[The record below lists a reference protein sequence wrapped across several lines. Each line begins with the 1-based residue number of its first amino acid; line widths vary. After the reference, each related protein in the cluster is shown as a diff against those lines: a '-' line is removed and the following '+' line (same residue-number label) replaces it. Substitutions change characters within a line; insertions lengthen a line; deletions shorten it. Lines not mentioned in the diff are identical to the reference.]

1 MYSGLWENV
10 RERLIAA
17 YAPDAASPI
26 GRLIAEADALE
37 AEKKTFQK
45 PYTAASNRV
54 RELEGAI
61 FKPRVANV
69 NPGTPESAELERQA
83 AELKEAR
90 ATVAAIGHELEIR
103 STRVKAIQQEISR
116 MLHDTT
122 IDAEARERERERV
135 LRA

>member
-37 AEKKTFQK
+37 AEKKTFQNQH
-45 PYTAASNRV
+45 TAAREKV
-54 RELEGAI
+54 RQLEKAVL
-61 FKPRVANV
+61 KPRVANV
-69 NPGTPESAELERQA
+69 NPGAPESAEWERQA

-90 ATVAAIGHELEIR
+90 ATEAAIGYELSSR
-103 STRVKAIQQEISR
+103 STRVEAIKQEIAA
-116 MLHDTT
+116 MLQDIT
-122 IDAEARERERERV
+122 IDAKARERERERV